1 MHWRVQFSTAGPRG
15 RGFWE
20 EATANKLLQYTSR
33 FWFCTQRTLNRP
45 FLDFCGK
52 KLSLGLVRRKPSHL
66 ERESG
71 KNTILTTGTLLRWK
85 EPSASAPRPAPYFA
99 FPWKDAGSLLCSRST
114 FLQSRSWMPQP
125 TALNDTLTSAHRHL
139 LVHATSGGSKS
150 AR

>member
-1 MHWRVQFSTAGPRG
+1 MQFSTAGPRG

-20 EATANKLLQYTSR
+20 EATASYKLLQYTSR
-33 FWFCTQRTLNRP
+33 FLFCTQRTLDRP
-45 FLDFCGK
+45 FLDFLWEEAVLGACEK
-52 KLSLGLVRRKPSHL
+52 KALT
-66 ERESG
+66 SG
-71 KNTILTTGTLLRWK
+71 KRIREECNLNHRYPAEMK
-85 EPSASAPRPAPYFA
+85 EEPSASAPRPAPYFA

-114 FLQSRSWMPQP
+114 FLQSRSRMPQP